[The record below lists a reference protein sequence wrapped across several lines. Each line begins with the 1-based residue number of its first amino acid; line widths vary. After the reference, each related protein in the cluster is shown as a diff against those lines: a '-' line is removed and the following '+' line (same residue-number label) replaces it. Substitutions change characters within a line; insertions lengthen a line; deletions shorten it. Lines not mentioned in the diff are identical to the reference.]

1 MLSLLV
7 TEHQRYNIHDIGASR
22 NLTLAVA
29 GSRSLPVRS
38 WKPWLVTINWL
49 ELSLYSDQ
57 RNWEKQTRWI
67 NLIWREQTVSKRSA
81 ACAGAQIRAKC

>member
-22 NLTLAVA
+22 NLTLAVT

-38 WKPWLVTINWL
+38 WKPWFESVLRPAKLGKANTL
-49 ELSLYSDQ
+49 D
-57 RNWEKQTRWI
+57 KP
-67 NLIWREQTVSKRSA
+67 NLAGSTCGTEQTVSKRSA
-81 ACAGAQIRAKC
+81 ACAGAQIRC